1 MKYNVAGEISRTL
14 LLFYCE
20 LFYTKQI
27 FCHLRI
33 IFLFSSF
40 YKNMCE
46 VATRVTYNQ
55 AVGIFG
61 FAGEDHIG
69 KVSFP
74 PVQVWSISSL
84 YRMIPAFTFWLL

>member
-1 MKYNVAGEISRTL
+1 
-14 LLFYCE
+14 
-20 LFYTKQI
+20 
-27 FCHLRI
+27 
-33 IFLFSSF
+33 
-40 YKNMCE
+40 MCE